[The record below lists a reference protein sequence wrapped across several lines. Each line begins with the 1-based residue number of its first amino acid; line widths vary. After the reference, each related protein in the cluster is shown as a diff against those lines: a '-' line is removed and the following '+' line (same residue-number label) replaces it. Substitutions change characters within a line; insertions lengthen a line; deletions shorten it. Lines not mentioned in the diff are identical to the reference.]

1 MANTR
6 LLALESLLEVL
17 NGDVVV
23 KRALESRSSALDR
36 RDRAF
41 LMEIVYGVL
50 RFRDTLDWILNHF
63 LKNPSRLGDRTLT
76 NLRIAAYQLFFMRVP
91 DWAVVNEAVEMEKIS
106 SVSPAGPGLV
116 NAVLRSLLR
125 RRDRFSLPLEFD
137 DPVLRISVNSSHP
150 SWLVKRW
157 VARFGE
163 EEAALL
169 AKANNEVPRMTLRV
183 NTLRTGRKELL
194 ERLSL
199 EGIAAEPT
207 RFSPDGISLRDALS
221 YEDLSFVRGL
231 FVVQDEASQLVTY
244 LLNPRPGER
253 ILDACAAPGGK
264 STHIAQMTGDS
275 GEIIAVEK
283 DAKRI
288 VRLRENISV
297 LGITS
302 VKILNADI
310 RDLHDAGS
318 FDRVL
323 LDAPCSATG
332 VIRKNPD
339 VKYRHTEE
347 DLLTYKAKQAELLRT
362 VSRLLKRGGT
372 LVYSVCSMEPE
383 EGEETVNEFLKAAPD
398 FRMIDTEVTFLRDF
412 IDGGLLKTYPHRHH
426 MDGFFGASLCRKK

>member
-1 MANTR
+1 MTNSR
-6 LLALESLLEVL
+6 FLALESLLEVL
-17 NGDVVV
+17 NGNVVL
-23 KRALESRSSALDR
+23 KRAVESRSPALDR

-63 LKNPSRLGDRTLT
+63 LKNPSRLGDRTLN
-76 NLRIAAYQLFFMRVP
+76 NLRIAVYQLLFMRVP
-91 DWAVVNEAVEMEKIS
+91 EWAVVNEAVEMEKIS
-106 SVSPAGPGLV
+106 SGSPAGPGLV
-116 NAVLRSLLR
+116 NAVLRNLLR
-125 RRDRFSLPLEFD
+125 RRNSFSLPLAFD
-137 DPVLRISVNSSHP
+137 DPVLRISINSSHP

-163 EEAALL
+163 EETALL
-169 AKANNEVPRMTLRV
+169 AEANNEIPRMTLRV
-183 NTLRTGRKELL
+183 NTLKTGRKELL

-199 EGIAAEPT
+199 KGIAAEPT
-207 RFSPDGISLRDALS
+207 RFSPDGISLRDTVS
-221 YEDLSFVRGL
+221 YEDLSFVKGL
-231 FVVQDEASQLVTY
+231 FVVQDEASQLMTY
-244 LLNPRPGER
+244 LLNPGPGER

-264 STHIAQMTGDS
+264 TTHIAQMTGDS
-275 GEIIAVEK
+275 GEIVAVEK

-288 VRLRENISV
+288 ARLRDNIGA

-302 VKILNADI
+302 VRIVNADI
-310 RDLHDAGS
+310 RDLQDAGS

-339 VKYRHTEE
+339 VKYRHTEG
-347 DLLTYKAKQAELLRT
+347 DLLAYKVKQTELLRT
-362 VSRLLKRGGT
+362 VSRLLKKDGT
-372 LVYSVCSMEPE
+372 LVYSVCSTEPE

-412 IDGGLLKTYPHRHH
+412 IDGVVLRTYPHRHH